1 MLNYNGRELLEIVLP
16 SLASQTYPGFE
27 VVVVDNGSVDDSVA
41 YLREHWP
48 AVRVV
53 STGPANVG
61 VAAAL
66 NVAVRAAR
74 GEFVALLNN
83 DIELESDWLE
93 QLVAALDRHSEAS
106 ALAGKTLNYWRR
118 DELDGAGDVFSRAAT
133 AHRRGLGEPDKG
145 QYDQE
150 EEVFSPT
157 AGAALYRVAAFD
169 DVGPF
174 DESFFAYLEDADW
187 GLRAQLAGYRAW
199 YVPSAV
205 AYHMGGRTTGGDAS
219 PFYYAVLRRN
229 TIAVLIKDVPLRF
242 VYRNAPHIARHHIL
256 GLVDSAR
263 QGRLRDHL
271 RALAGV
277 LRHGPG
283 WLRARR
289 TILDRS
295 RIDLADFDRLV
306 SAGRRDAR

>member
-1 MLNYNGRELLEIVLP
+1 
-16 SLASQTYPGFE
+16 
-27 VVVVDNGSVDDSVA
+27 
-41 YLREHWP
+41 
-48 AVRVV
+48 
-53 STGPANVG
+53 VG

-145 QYDQE
+145 QYDQ
-150 EEVFSPT
+150 
-157 AGAALYRVAAFD
+157 
-169 DVGPF
+169 
-174 DESFFAYLEDADW
+174 ESFFAYLEDADW